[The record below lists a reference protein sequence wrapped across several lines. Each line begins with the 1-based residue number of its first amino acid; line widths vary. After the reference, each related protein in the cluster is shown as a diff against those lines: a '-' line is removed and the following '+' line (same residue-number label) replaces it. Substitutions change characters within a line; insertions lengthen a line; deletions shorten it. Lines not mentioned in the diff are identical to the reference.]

1 MAEAQQFWQA
11 KKYRYKGG
19 KVGRKVNEIE
29 EKVKVE
35 KTPVEIAI
43 ATREKKIQKRPQE
56 FVVTYMD
63 SLDSMG
69 MKEDRDGSLILKK
82 DVDASPGLKDGN
94 GDEHGKKD
102 GDELGQKD
110 CDESPV

>member
-1 MAEAQQFWQA
+1 MNM
-11 KKYRYKGG
+11 KTSNGD
-19 KVGRKVNEIE
+19 EIE

-82 DVDASPGLKDGN
+82 DVDASPGLKD
-94 GDEHGKKD
+94 EH
-102 GDELGQKD
+102 GDELDQKD
-110 CDESPV
+110 TDESLVLNEEVDTPV

>member
-1 MAEAQQFWQA
+1 MNM
-11 KKYRYKGG
+11 KTSNGD
-19 KVGRKVNEIE
+19 EIE
-29 EKVKVE
+29 EKEKVE
-35 KTPVEIAI
+35 MTPVEIAI

-82 DVDASPGLKDGN
+82 DVDASPGLKDEH
-94 GDEHGKKD
+94 GDELDQKD
-102 GDELGQKD
+102 GDKSLGKKGKVD
-110 CDESPV
+110 TPV